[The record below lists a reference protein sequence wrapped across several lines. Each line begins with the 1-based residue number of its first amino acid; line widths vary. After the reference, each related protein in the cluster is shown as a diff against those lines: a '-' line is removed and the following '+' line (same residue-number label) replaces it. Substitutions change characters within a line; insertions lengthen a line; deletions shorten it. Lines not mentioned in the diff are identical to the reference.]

1 LDHTLF
7 RRFCSIAYDQ
17 AGIALKDGKESLVAA
32 RVAKRM
38 RALRIDSPDAYIR
51 HLEQDGTGEEL
62 VHFLDAISTNY
73 TSFYR
78 EPEHIPV
85 LHAELQ
91 RLLSRGQRKIRIWC
105 AAAATGEEP
114 YTLGFTALETCDRPD
129 VDLKIL
135 ATDIS
140 TLALAQAAQGVY
152 DRVRVEAV
160 PRPILLKYFDCCDK
174 RDPDGEAKYQV
185 KPHVKSFLLFRRLN
199 LAAPPFPLRGPLDI
213 VFCRNVMIY
222 FDTRVR
228 QTLIEEIERLVRP
241 GGLVFIGHSETLT
254 NVDTELKLVCPA
266 VYRSPA
272 SRVAGREGEWAQ

>member
-1 LDHTLF
+1 MDHSLF
-7 RRFCSIAYDQ
+7 RRFCGIAYDQ
-17 AGIALKDGKESLVAA
+17 AGIALRDGKESLVSA

-38 RALRIDSPDAYIR
+38 RALQLDSPDEYIQ
-51 HLEQDGTGEEL
+51 HLEQDGSGEEL

-73 TSFYR
+73 TGFYR
-78 EPEHIPV
+78 EPEHFPI
-85 LHAELQ
+85 LQGELQ
-91 RLLSRGQRKIRIWC
+91 RLLSRGQRKFRIWC

-114 YTLGFTALETCDRPD
+114 YTLAFIALETCARPD
-129 VDLKIL
+129 VDVKIL

-152 DRVRVEAV
+152 DRVRVEAI
-160 PRPILLKYFDCCDK
+160 PRPIFFKYLDR
-174 RDPDGEAKYQV
+174 RDQKDTDGEEQYQV
-185 KPHVKSFLLFRRLN
+185 KPRAKSLLLFRRLN

-228 QTLIEEIERLVRP
+228 QALVEEIERLMRP

-254 NVDTELKLVCPA
+254 SVNTELKLVCPA

-272 SRVAGREGEWAQ
+272 GRVANQKGA